1 MISVSRRACL
11 VMLALLAW
19 ALMSGDAQ
27 AQQGGFPKTFKLN
40 YAWSYTSLSQVPN
53 ISQWPEA
60 VLTLKA
66 NGSIDVVDQG
76 TTYPNIGS
84 WVKQGNQIT
93 FTFPSGGA
101 VYSGIRQTN
110 GTYNGT
116 MSTTS
121 GMYGVWKGK
130 YY

>member
-1 MISVSRRACL
+1 MISFSRRACL
-11 VMLALLAW
+11 LMLALLAGVLV
-19 ALMSGDAQ
+19 ASDAK

-76 TTYPNIGS
+76 TTYPNIGN

-93 FTFPSGGA
+93 FTFSGAGV
-101 VYSGIRQTN
+101 VYRGIRQTN
-110 GTYNGT
+110 GSYNGT